1 MFNKKEIKSE
11 NEEKNQSGE
20 VSRRDFLVGAG
31 TVLAASTIGG
41 GLLAGCE
48 GETTTETVEVTK
60 TKTAT
65 QTVEVPTTIVSTV
78 QGSGS
83 TVTST
88 KTTTLQVK
96 PISPGCLKSGT
107 MKLMY
112 WLLVMVVQVSG
123 PL

>member
-1 MFNKKEIKSE
+1 LFNKKEIKSE

-41 GLLAGCE
+41 GLLAGCK
-48 GETTTETVEVTK
+48 GETITETVQVTTTK
-60 TKTAT
+60 TVPT
-65 QTVEVPTTIVSTV
+65 TVQIPTTIVSTV
-78 QGSGS
+78 
-83 TVTST
+83 
-88 KTTTLQVK
+88 QVK